1 MTTVSNLVT
10 CPMVFILFCNIS
22 QYGEVFKLMK
32 IGQFYVFSAVAVHFL
47 NILRIFRHKYCA
59 S

>member
-1 MTTVSNLVT
+1 MTTVPIVVM
-10 CPMVFILFCNIS
+10 CPMVFLFCNIG

-32 IGQFYVFSAVAVHFL
+32 IGQFYVFSAVVVHFH